1 MDPQT
6 EKRKLLIIK
15 SHPQSLGPVEGFLK
29 NRDWEIKSTH
39 NLKEAMVF
47 LVQNQP
53 QFVMVSIDH
62 PNKKVRN
69 LPKVLSQ
76 AFPVCVIAFAEH
88 STPSSVKILNDCNS
102 GYAIYHPITGPA
114 VERMV
119 NKYTKDQ
126 SANPQAAA
134 AQRSWDSAGGNG
146 SGVIAIRGGEA
157 GGEAS
162 STSTQNFLANLMGAL
177 DSSATSG
184 NFASFAQGTAADG
197 TMTALQP
204 GMAGYIPPTSQ
215 DPNANGIAGG
225 AGQNSM
231 GGFAGGGQQNS
242 QSGANGFL
250 GGQQDGTNGVGGNSS
265 QNGGHGF
272 ANGMS
277 GNAMNG
283 MNGSGT
289 ADGSTNG
296 NSPFGSGSPFGNQ
309 NPYGQ
314 NDSDF
319 NHNST
324 PSSDNNSGVN
334 PNHPGFM
341 GKNGSAAASDTL
353 DPNDPNYDPYG
364 DGGESAYAGRKKNE
378 TMWAPMDAD
387 GKNKKQHALKETAD
401 EVAKDPGSLILKGT
415 REAMEKACVITERKR
430 KVEIATNV
438 ACILV
443 ESGRFS
449 GYLVAAMA
457 EHLTIDIHFIEKI
470 RTRLFKFL
478 SENGEN
484 LQNNETMPIKI
495 KQVPFAAWAVEHAE
509 FLRKSVHEGNEVA
522 MAFFPRSDLKAE
534 VTTSPDEEMA
544 AVKIHEMR
552 TDVPVEFNLYVHLPR
567 NNRYVLYTPEGGVF
581 LSEQKTRLVNQGI
594 THLHVLRMEL
604 QNLDKYRAQNYLND
618 KIDEYQ
624 EQLEKEATDSKKPLA
639 S

>member
-1 MDPQT
+1 MDTQA

-119 NKYTKDQ
+119 NKYNKDQ

-134 AQRSWDSAGGNG
+134 AQRSWDGAGGNG

-157 GGEAS
+157 GGDAN

-177 DSSATSG
+177 DG
-184 NFASFAQGTAADG
+184 NAANGNVAGFAQGLNADES
-197 TMTALQP
+197 MTAIQP

-215 DPNANGIAGG
+215 DPDAN
-225 AGQNSM
+225 
-231 GGFAGGGQQNS
+231 GFAGGGQQNN
-242 QSGANGFL
+242 QNGANGFM
-250 GGQQDGTNGVGGNSS
+250 GGTQDGA
-265 QNGGHGF
+265 F
-272 ANGMS
+272 
-277 GNAMNG
+277 
-283 MNGSGT
+283 GS
-289 ADGSTNG
+289 D
-296 NSPFGSGSPFGNQ
+296 SPFSNQ

-314 NDSDF
+314 NGNEY
-319 NHNST
+319 NHNSR
-324 PSSDNNSGVN
+324 PSENNEAGENSDR
-334 PNHPGFM
+334 PGFRAH
-341 GKNGSAAASDTL
+341 NGGAAASDTL

-364 DGGESAYAGRKKNE
+364 DGGESSYAGRKKNE
-378 TMWAPMDAD
+378 TMWAPMEAD
-387 GKNKKQHALKETAD
+387 GKNKKQHALRETAD

-415 REAMEKACVITERKR
+415 REAMEKACVISEKKR
-430 KVEIATNV
+430 HIEIATNV

-457 EHLTIDIHFIEKI
+457 EHLSIDIHFIEKI

-478 SENGEN
+478 SDNGEN

-522 MAFFPRSDLKAE
+522 MAFFPRADLKAD

-618 KIDEYQ
+618 KIDEYHG
-624 EQLEKEATDSKKPLA
+624 QLEKEAKDLKKPLA